1 MAFVEKSAQCGPC
14 LSSILHRGSVAR
26 EQYRYYPGKG
36 SSMKKVAVI
45 VGSKSDTEQI
55 QKGIEMLEQ
64 FGVPYEFRVLSAH
77 RNPEELRVFVGSLST
92 DEYAAVIA
100 GAGMAAALP
109 GCVAAHTLLPVIGVP
124 MKGGAL
130 NGVDALY
137 SIVQMPKGVPVG
149 CMAIG
154 SSGAA
159 NAALYALRIIA
170 LTDGQAKDK
179 LEKHKESFKI
189 K

>member
-1 MAFVEKSAQCGPC
+1 
-14 LSSILHRGSVAR
+14 
-26 EQYRYYPGKG
+26 
-36 SSMKKVAVI
+36 MKKAAVI
-45 VGSKSDTEQI
+45 VGSKSDEEQMAR
-55 QKGIEMLEQ
+55 GLEIFDA
-64 FGVPYEFRVLSAH
+64 FGVEYDFRVLSAH
-77 RNPEELRVFVGSLST
+77 RDPEKLRAFVTSLSK

-130 NGVDALY
+130 NGVDALC

-154 SSGAA
+154 ATGAA
-159 NAALYALRIIA
+159 NAALYAIRIMA
-170 LTDGQAKDK
+170 LTDDEAKEK
-179 LEKHKESFKI
+179 LGKYRESLKTA
-189 K
+189 

>member
-1 MAFVEKSAQCGPC
+1 
-14 LSSILHRGSVAR
+14 
-26 EQYRYYPGKG
+26 
-36 SSMKKVAVI
+36 MKKVAII
-45 VGSKSDTEQI
+45 VGSTSDKEQMD
-55 QKGIEMLEQ
+55 KALEVLDQ
-64 FGVPYEFRVLSAH
+64 FAVAYDFKVLSAH
-77 RNPEELRVFVGSLST
+77 RNPEALHDYVASLDET
-92 DEYAAVIA
+92 EYAVIIA

-109 GCVAAHTLLPVIGVP
+109 GCVAAQTLLPVIGVP

-159 NAALYALRIIA
+159 NAALYALRIMA
-170 LTDGQAKDK
+170 LTDKTVQKK
-179 LEKHKESFKI
+179 LTAYKESFKTV
-189 K
+189 

>member
-1 MAFVEKSAQCGPC
+1 
-14 LSSILHRGSVAR
+14 
-26 EQYRYYPGKG
+26 
-36 SSMKKVAVI
+36 MKKVAVI
-45 VGSKSDTEQI
+45 VGSKTDKEQI
-55 QKGIEMLEQ
+55 EKGLDMLEKFGIEYQ
-64 FGVPYEFRVLSAH
+64 FKVLSAH
-77 RNPEELRVFVGSLST
+77 RNPEELQAFVGSLSL

-109 GCVAAHTLLPVIGVP
+109 GCVAAQTLLPVIGVP

-154 SSGAA
+154 SSGAV
-159 NAALYALRIIA
+159 NAALYAIRIIA
-170 LTDGQAKDK
+170 LTDAKIKEK
-179 LEKHKESFKI
+179 LEEYKASFKV

>member
-1 MAFVEKSAQCGPC
+1 
-14 LSSILHRGSVAR
+14 
-26 EQYRYYPGKG
+26 
-36 SSMKKVAVI
+36 MKKVAVI
-45 VGSKSDTEQI
+45 VGSKTDKEQI
-55 QKGIEMLEQ
+55 EKALDVLKD
-64 FGVPYEFRVLSAH
+64 FGVEYQFKVLSAH
-77 RNPEELRVFVGSLST
+77 RNPEELQAFVSSLSP

-109 GCVAAHTLLPVIGVP
+109 GCVAAQTLLPVIGVP

-154 SSGAA
+154 SSGAV
-159 NAALYALRIIA
+159 NAALYAIRIMA
-170 LTDGQAKDK
+170 LTDAKMKEK
-179 LEKHKESFKI
+179 LEEYKASFKV

>member
-1 MAFVEKSAQCGPC
+1 
-14 LSSILHRGSVAR
+14 
-26 EQYRYYPGKG
+26 
-36 SSMKKVAVI
+36 MKKVAVI
-45 VGSKSDTEQI
+45 LGSKTDKEQMN
-55 QKGIEMLEQ
+55 KGLEI
-64 FGVPYEFRVLSAH
+64 FDKLGVEYEFRILSAH
-77 RNPEELRVFVGSLST
+77 RDPEALQVFVKSLT
-92 DEYAAVIA
+92 ENEYAAIIA

-154 SSGAA
+154 SSGAV
-159 NAALYALRIIA
+159 NAVLYAIRIMA
-170 LTDGQAKDK
+170 LTDSKTKEK
-179 LEKHKESFKI
+179 LKEYMQSI
-189 K
+189 KSTQDQT

>member
-1 MAFVEKSAQCGPC
+1 
-14 LSSILHRGSVAR
+14 
-26 EQYRYYPGKG
+26 
-36 SSMKKVAVI
+36 MKKIAII
-45 VGSKSDTEQI
+45 VGSASDKEQME
-55 QKGIEMLEQ
+55 KAIEMLDRFDVQ
-64 FGVPYEFRVLSAH
+64 HDFKVLSAH
-77 RNPEELRVFVGSLST
+77 RNPEALHAYVASL
-92 DEYAAVIA
+92 DEDLYGAIIA

-109 GCVAAHTLLPVIGVP
+109 GCVAAQTLLPVIGVP

-159 NAALYALRIIA
+159 NAALYAIRIMA
-170 LTDGQAKDK
+170 LTDKT
-179 LEKHKESFKI
+179 LKERLVEYRQSFKTV
-189 K
+189 